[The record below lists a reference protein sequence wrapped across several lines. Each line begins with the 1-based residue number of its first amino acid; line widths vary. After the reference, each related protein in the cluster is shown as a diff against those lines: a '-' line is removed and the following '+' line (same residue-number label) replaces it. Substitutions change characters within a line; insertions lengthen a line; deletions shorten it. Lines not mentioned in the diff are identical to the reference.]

1 MGRDDSGGVRE
12 KRLEAATQGAS
23 HQPNQGVVSAQP
35 RCFQTWKGLSRESA
49 FQQDPLATMWKM
61 NEGKRVG
68 GGGRGATVQE
78 AVAGNRNIRVA
89 SHRFSANTRS

>member
-12 KRLEAATQGAS
+12 KRLEVATQGAS

-35 RCFQTWKGLSRESA
+35 RGFQTWKGLSRESA

-68 GGGRGATVQE
+68 GRGATVQE
-78 AVAGNRNIRVA
+78 AVAGNRKIRVA
-89 SHRFSANTRS
+89 SHRFTANTRS